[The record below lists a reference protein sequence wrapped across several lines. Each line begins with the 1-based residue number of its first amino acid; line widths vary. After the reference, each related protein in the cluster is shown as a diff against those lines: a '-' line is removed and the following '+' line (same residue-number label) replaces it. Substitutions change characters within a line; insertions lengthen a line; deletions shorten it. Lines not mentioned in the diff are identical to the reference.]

1 MEGSEKMM
9 PAPDGEQ
16 GMNGQIPETG
26 EPGHEKKKKNKPL
39 IEKWIFFAC
48 AFFAVVAVVG
58 IVLFIIGYSVP
69 AFAHTGFFQ
78 FIFGTVWNSELE
90 IYGILP
96 MIVNSILVTLGA
108 LVFGGILGVFTAV
121 FTVYWCPKK
130 LKKPLEQ
137 VINVFAG
144 IPSVIYGLFGMM
156 LICPMLADMVGTSF
170 GYGIL
175 ACWLI
180 LMLMIL
186 PTIASMSKNALE
198 SVPESYYEGAIAL
211 GMTKAQ
217 VVFTVMLPAAKSGV
231 ISGLIMGTGR
241 AIGEAMAVMMVC
253 GNVADFPGAA
263 GQPFFFSNISTLTT
277 AIAGGL
283 PYASALT
290 KSALMGTGFVLMI
303 FVLILNFIISFM
315 KRDKTASG
323 EKVPKK
329 VKEGASAENANF
341 FVKVGHSIAGAAKCV
356 GGAIAGGAGRV
367 KAAIIGK
374 RGFSSPE
381 TGEFPEYVRKS
392 PEYKKKGIVCEI
404 FKYVGFVITAFVVIM
419 LGILIVYV
427 IVMGVPNLSAD
438 FLFGESSYA
447 HQTMAPAFVN
457 TIMVILLSLVIALPI
472 GICAAVFLH
481 EYAKPGSKV
490 VKAIRLFTDTLSGIP
505 SIVFG
510 LFGNLLFYT
519 AFGLGYTLL
528 GGSIT
533 MALIILPTIIR
544 SVEESLI
551 AVPDSLREASLA
563 LGASKFQTLYKVI
576 LPMALPGILTA
587 AVLSIGRIVGE
598 SAALLYTAGSS
609 MLMPRSGYMS
619 GGGTFA
625 VLIYKLATEGRTT
638 QERNQAFAVA
648 FILILLVVIIYVGL
662 GLIEYFSKKEK
673 GQKKH
678 KEKIKPPEVT
688 A

>member
-1 MEGSEKMM
+1 MSGDENIM
-9 PAPDGEQ
+9 PAQDGEQ
-16 GMNGQIPETG
+16 EMNGQVPDTG
-26 EPGHEKKKKNKPL
+26 TPGQEKKKRNKPL
-39 IEKWIFFAC
+39 IEKWIFFVC
-48 AFFAVVAVVG
+48 AFFAVVAVIG
-58 IVLFIIGYSVP
+58 IIIFIIAAAVP
-69 AFAHTGFFQ
+69 TFAQTGFFQ
-78 FIFGTVWNSELE
+78 FIFGTVWNAEHE
-90 IYGILP
+90 VYGILP

-108 LVFGGILGVFTAV
+108 FVFGGIFGIFTAV
-121 FTVYWCPKK
+121 FVVYWCPKR

-156 LICPMLADMVGTSF
+156 LICPILARMTERAF
-170 GYGIL
+170 GYGIV
-175 ACWLI
+175 ASWII
-180 LMLMIL
+180 LMLMVL

-198 SVPESYYEGAIAL
+198 SVPESYYEGAVAL

-217 VVFTVMLPAAKSGV
+217 TVFTVMLPAAKSGV

-253 GNVADFPGAA
+253 GNVTSFPGAA

-277 AIAGGL
+277 TIAGNL
-283 PYASALT
+283 PYASATT
-290 KSALMGTGFVLMI
+290 KSALMATGFVLMI

-315 KRDKTASG
+315 KRDKTQSG
-323 EKVPKK
+323 EKASKK
-329 VKEGASAENANF
+329 VKDGVTAENANF
-341 FVKVGHSIAGAAKCV
+341 FVKIGHSIAGTAKYV
-356 GGAIAGGAGRV
+356 GSAIAGGVGKV

-374 RGFSSPE
+374 RGFSSEE

-392 PEYKKKGIVCEI
+392 PEYKKKGVFCEI
-404 FKYVGFVITAFVVIM
+404 LKYVSFVLTGLVIVVLIILIMFVIIK
-419 LGILIVYV
+419 
-427 IVMGVPNLSAD
+427 GVPNISLD
-438 FLFGESSYA
+438 FLFGTSSYS

-457 TIMVILLSLVIALPI
+457 TIMVILLALAVALPI
-472 GICAAVFLH
+472 GICSAVYLN
-481 EYAKPGSKV
+481 EYAKPGSKI

-510 LFGNLLFYT
+510 LFGNMLFGSVL
-519 AFGLGYTLL
+519 GLGYSLL
-528 GGSIT
+528 GGSLT

-576 LPMALPGILTA
+576 LPQALAGILTA

-598 SAALLYTAGSS
+598 SAALLYTSGSR
-609 MLMPRSGYMS
+609 MMMPRNGYFS
-619 GGGTFA
+619 EGGTFA
-625 VLIYKLATEGRTT
+625 VLIYKRAMEGRTT
-638 QERNQAFAVA
+638 EDQNQSYGAALVLIIFVA
-648 FILILLVVIIYVGL
+648 IIYVAL